1 MINSLTTPLNCK
13 ITWAFLN
20 TTDWLSLKFQMGY
33 MVKIHIS
40 AFVQIVKC
48 PYFFF
53 RKNKSYVFALSLQY
67 RVPANKKDN
76 SFNDFICLN
85 VILPPLRGCKI
96 KLFHDPTVFDI
107 QYRPLQNNICR
118 QNREKIINWR
128 YEQHKKKIL

>member
-1 MINSLTTPLNCK
+1 ME
-13 ITWAFLN
+13 
-20 TTDWLSLKFQMGY
+20 Y

-76 SFNDFICLN
+76 SCQKGEGKYVKMGDSNERFKHTIFCKSYN
-85 VILPPLRGCKI
+85 VIDAC
-96 KLFHDPTVFDI
+96 
-107 QYRPLQNNICR
+107 Y
-118 QNREKIINWR
+118 W
-128 YEQHKKKIL
+128 